1 MIKIEGRTE
10 LCLKDVKDK
19 KRFLGLFVIF
29 FIITISAIFKFS
41 NLSKED
47 INSNNIIC
55 IVAVRPYMK
64 NTMLYTVYENKT
76 VNIKE
81 CFTGEN
87 IKSEDFVI
95 DVYSNRNR
103 KMKKNIEKIDE
114 LIKRLYSMD
123 ENKDYGYAIDDGED
137 VKVLIKNKSYWSG
150 GRGISLY
157 SNKIY
162 DETIQD
168 LAEYIEESIKG
179 FCIFKKND

>member
-1 MIKIEGRTE
+1 MN
-10 LCLKDVKDK
+10 DVKDK

-64 NTMLYTVYENKT
+64 NTMLYTVYGNKT

-114 LIKRLYSMD
+114 LIKKLYSMD

-168 LAEYIEESIKG
+168 LAEYIEESINS
-179 FCIFKKND
+179 FCILKND